1 MAEADR
7 LLIGDRAAE
16 LFVHFATSWWELE
29 SVPTLEKDRTLYRT
43 WTDAIPGAL
52 AEESRLFLN
61 DAWTT
66 GPTLD
71 ALLTAPATYVNATLA
86 TIYGLPA
93 PAGTGFQKVA
103 LDPARG
109 SGMLTQGSFLAEHAK
124 PDQTSP
130 TLRGKFVMAQLFCTP
145 PAPPPPDI
153 VVRPPT
159 VDPRLSTRER
169 FAQHTTEKRC
179 ADCHVYMDPLGFSFE
194 HFDAAG
200 RWRDVDGGKAV
211 DATGA
216 LKGTD
221 VDGPLDGVPSL
232 AAKLLASPSVAACAA
247 TQWFRYAF
255 GRSEQTSGDLCTVNA
270 LADTLT
276 APKGDF
282 KQMVRATVR
291 MAQFRNR
298 SPESQP

>member
-7 LLIGDRAAE
+7 LLVGDRAAE

-52 AEESRLFLN
+52 AEESRLFLT

-71 ALLTAPATYVNATLA
+71 ALLAAPTTYVNATLA
-86 TIYGLPA
+86 TFYGLPS

-179 ADCHVYMDPLGFSFE
+179 ADCHVYMDPLGFAFE
-194 HFDAAG
+194 HFDQVGLWRDTENGLAIDSTGEIYKTDAAG
-200 RWRDVDGGKAV
+200 KFNGAVELSARLAQSRDAQNCYVGNWMRFGYGREPTTQ
-211 DATGA
+211 DACSVRSAQDAFTQSKGNVRELLVA
-216 LKGTD
+216 LTQTD
-221 VDGPLDGVPSL
+221 
-232 AAKLLASPSVAACAA
+232 
-247 TQWFRYAF
+247 AF
-255 GRSEQTSGDLCTVNA
+255 LYKS
-270 LADTLT
+270 
-276 APKGDF
+276 AP
-282 KQMVRATVR
+282 
-291 MAQFRNR
+291 
-298 SPESQP
+298 